1 MTKVAIKSDKI
12 TSFGG
17 IFHVMDVFSKL
28 ELNQIIDSSLGQR
41 GSTGTAFQYSDIIS
55 SLFYSYLCGADCLE
69 DINTLVAQFSL
80 SPKCT
85 LPGADTVGRGLK
97 ELKEANVVY
106 TCDKSKHRRVNQQV
120 QNYKTYLKNSHF
132 GVEKFNFSLGLS
144 FNFFCIDII
153 PDEPIFMFLLISNTS
168 EF

>member
-1 MTKVAIKSDKI
+1 MTEVAIKSDKI
-12 TSFGG
+12 TSLGG
-17 IFHVMDVFSKL
+17 IFHVLDVFSQL
-28 ELNQIIDSSLGQR
+28 GLNQIIDSSLGQR
-41 GSTGTAFQYSDIIS
+41 GSTSTAFQYSDIIS

-106 TCDKSKHRRVNQQV
+106 ACDKFKHAYKYNKAEKLNQLLLTMV
-120 QNYKTYLKNSHF
+120 KH
-132 GVEKFNFSLGLS
+132 LGL
-144 FNFFCIDII
+144 
-153 PDEPIFMFLLISNTS
+153 TH
-168 EF
+168 